1 MKKLFPVFAL
11 LLPLHL
17 FAQRTFTISGYI
29 EDAAS
34 SEKLFAAAAFDKTS
48 SSGVVSNA
56 YGFFSL
62 TLPKGQADLVFTYV
76 GYEPNEI
83 KFALNRDTTFNIRM
97 KPHAEI
103 QTVEISAKKQHR
115 IEERTQMS
123 QVTVPI
129 ELIKKVPALLGEVDV
144 LKALQLLPGVQA
156 GTEGQNGLYVRGGS
170 PDQNLILLDGV
181 PVYNVSHI
189 GGFFS
194 VFNGDAIKDVTLT
207 KGGFPARFGGRL
219 SSVLEIN
226 MKEGNMKQF
235 HGEGGLGLL
244 SSRLTL
250 EGPILKDK
258 VSFMVSARRSYM
270 DVILRPVIT
279 ASVNAQN
286 TNNTKENTTVDPKLY
301 FYDLNAKINWKINEQ
316 HRIFLSA
323 YNGAD
328 VFGFAFTRTAKDNS
342 RSNSTDGGINYGNLT
357 TALRW
362 NYLINNQLFANTTLT
377 YSSFNV
383 NVLTSASNRRDTVV
397 SDNTANLCSGI
408 EDVGFKTDFDYVI
421 NPKNH
426 IRFGAGIT
434 KHTYSPR
441 TLQLAVQAARFNI
454 DTTLGEGNTIGLE
467 SAIYAE
473 NEMKIGLLKLSAGV
487 HFSGFTVND
496 KTYTSLQPRLGAN
509 YPLSQNLAA
518 KASFVTMRQYINLLT
533 NEGLGLPTDLWVPST
548 AKVKPQDAWQAALG
562 IAQTIRDEYEFSV
575 EAYYKKMNN
584 VVSYTEGANFLNLNG
599 TSWQDRVAQGTGT
612 AYGLELFVQK
622 KEGKLT
628 GWLGYTWS
636 RNFRQF
642 ASINKGLEYPFK
654 YDRRHDFKA
663 LVSYQISDRWTF
675 SGSWQYGTGN
685 ATSLPELIYNTPATN
700 YLYNPSGVVT
710 TFGQYGAT
718 EIIGEKNAFRMPA
731 YHRFDFSFEWK
742 KKKKRYTGAWNFG
755 AYNAYNRANPMFL
768 FLDTQDV
775 YNADGT
781 VTSTNVVRQASIFPI
796 IPSIAYN
803 FKF

>member
-1 MKKLFPVFAL
+1 MKKIVPVFAL

-17 FAQRTFTISGYI
+17 LAQRTFTISGYI
-29 EDAAS
+29 QDAAS
-34 SEKLFAAAAFDKTS
+34 GEKLFSAAAFDKKS
-48 SSGVVSNA
+48 SSGVVSNT

-62 TLPKGQADLVFTYV
+62 TLPKGEVDLVFTYV
-76 GYEPNEI
+76 GYEPTEI
-83 KFALNRDTTFNIRM
+83 KFDLKRDTAFNIRM
-97 KPHAEI
+97 KEHSEI
-103 QTVEISAKKQHR
+103 KTVEISAKKQNR

-181 PVYNVSHI
+181 PVYNVSHL

-226 MKEGNMKQF
+226 MKEGNMNSF

-270 DVILRPVIT
+270 DVVLRPVIS
-279 ASVNAQN
+279 ASVAAQN
-286 TNNTKENTTVDPKLY
+286 SNNANETTTVDPKLY
-301 FYDLNAKINWKINEQ
+301 FYDLNAKVNWKINEQ

-328 VFGFAFTRTAKDNS
+328 IFGFAFTRTAKDNS
-342 RSNSTDGGINYGNLT
+342 RSNSTNGGIDFGNLT

-362 NYLINNQLFANTTLT
+362 NYLINNRLFANTTLT
-377 YSSFNV
+377 YSRFNV
-383 NVLTSASNRRDTVV
+383 NILTSASNRRDTVV
-397 SDNTANLCSGI
+397 SDNTASLRSGI
-408 EDVGFKTDFDYVI
+408 EDIGFKTDFDYVI
-421 NPKNH
+421 NPQNH

-434 KHTYSPR
+434 NHTYSPR

-454 DTTLGEGNTIGLE
+454 DTTLGEGNTKALE
-467 SAIYAE
+467 SALYVE
-473 NEMKIGLLKLSAGV
+473 DELKLGLLKLSVGL
-487 HFSGFTVND
+487 HFSGFKVDNV
-496 KTYTSLQPRLGAN
+496 TYSSLQPRLGMN
-509 YPLSQNLAA
+509 YPLSQHLAA

-584 VVSYTEGANFLNLNG
+584 VISYTEGASFLNLNG

-622 KEGKLT
+622 KEGRLT

-642 ASINKGLEYPFK
+642 ATINKGLEYPFK

-663 LVSYQISDRWTF
+663 LVAYQISDKWSF

-685 ATSLPELIYNTPATN
+685 ATSLPELIYNTPATT
-700 YLYNPSGVVT
+700 YLYNPNGAIT

-731 YHRFDFSFEWK
+731 YHRLDFSFERK
-742 KKKKRYTGAWNFG
+742 VKKKRYTGAWNFG

-775 YNADGT
+775 YNANGT

-796 IPSIAYN
+796 IPSVAYN